1 MAVAMAFF
9 AQGFCFAALLTQT
22 NVLKDRFEFSDGQLS
37 LVLLVVPVVAGVGS
51 VLAGVA
57 AARLGSGIV
66 LRAGGVLVALAVAGT
81 GAADERIQL
90 YLALAALGIGL
101 GSVDAAMNMQG
112 YGVERRYG
120 RPVLSS
126 LHGVWSVGAMAGAL
140 TTAATSELDFTTF
153 ESLGTAAV
161 IGAAIALSAGPLLL
175 RRSEL
180 EGAAAPVP
188 AAPAASAPAGPLPA
202 AAAGGVAIGGP
213 GDAALA
219 APGANPPAASL
230 PWGPI
235 ALLGV
240 AMMAMY
246 IADSATSNW
255 SAVFLD
261 DELGASGSVAALG
274 LFFYQTFMVLGRAVN
289 DRLVR
294 RFGPARIVRVG
305 AVIGGL
311 GLVVVTVAPVPAI
324 GLAGYALQGLGLCVV
339 VPLSFSAA
347 GRLDPGGT
355 GVAIAR
361 VNLFNYAG
369 FVIGAGL
376 IGAVAELA
384 DLRLAFAVPALL
396 TLVIVALAR
405 SFEVDARPAP
415 LRASA

>member
-1 MAVAMAFF
+1 MDSRTRRARVAVALAFF

-22 NVLKDRFEFSDGQLS
+22 NVLKDRFGFSDGELS
-37 LVLLVVPVVAGVGS
+37 LVLLVVPVVAGIGS
-51 VLAGVA
+51 VLAGLLA
-57 AARLGSGIV
+57 TRLGSGPV

-81 GAADERIQL
+81 GASREVPQL
-90 YLALAALGIGL
+90 FLALAALGIGL
-101 GSVDAAMNMQG
+101 GAVDATMNMQG
-112 YGVERRYG
+112 YAVERRYG

-140 TTAATSELDFTTF
+140 TTAGTAKLDFTTF
-153 ESLGTAAV
+153 QALGTAAV
-161 IGAAIALSAGPLLL
+161 VGVLISLAAGPLLL
-175 RRSEL
+175 RRAEL
-180 EGAAAPVP
+180 DVTTVSTPRGA
-188 AAPAASAPAGPLPA
+188 S
-202 AAAGGVAIGGP
+202 VA
-213 GDAALA
+213 
-219 APGANPPAASL
+219 L

-235 ALLGV
+235 VLLGV

-261 DELGASGSVAALG
+261 DVLSASPSTAALG

-311 GLVVVTVAPVPAI
+311 GLVVVAVAPVPAV
-324 GLAGYALQGLGLCVV
+324 GLAGFALQGLGLCVV

-347 GRLDPGGT
+347 GNLDPADT

-369 FVIGAGL
+369 FVIGAGM

-384 DLRLAFAVPALL
+384 DLRLAFAVPAAL
-396 TLVIVALAR
+396 TVAIAVLAR
-405 SFEVDARPAP
+405 SFEGRPAP
-415 LRASA
+415 LRSQTASA

>member
-1 MAVAMAFF
+1 MDSRTRRARVAVAMAFF

-22 NVLKDRFEFSDGQLS
+22 NVLKDRFGFSDGELS

-51 VLAGVA
+51 VLAGYA
-57 AARLGSGIV
+57 ATRVGSGPV
-66 LRAGGVLVALAVAGT
+66 LRVGGLEVAIAVAGT
-81 GAADERIQL
+81 GASTEVPQL
-90 YLALAALGIGL
+90 FAALTALGVGL
-101 GSVDAAMNMQG
+101 GAVDATMNMQG
-112 YGVERRYG
+112 YAVERRYA

-140 TTAATSELDFTTF
+140 TTAGTSELDFTTF
-153 ESLGTAAV
+153 QSLGTAAA
-161 IGAAIALSAGPLLL
+161 IGAAIALCAGPLLL
-175 RRSEL
+175 RRAEFDT
-180 EGAAAPVP
+180 
-188 AAPAASAPAGPLPA
+188 APADTAP
-202 AAAGGVAIGGP
+202 AIGGP
-213 GDAALA
+213 GDAPLGAPAA
-219 APGANPPAASL
+219 APL

-235 ALLGV
+235 VLLGI

-261 DELGASGSVAALG
+261 DVLSASQSVAALG

-294 RFGPARIVRVG
+294 RYGPVPIVRVG
-305 AVIGGL
+305 ASIGVVGL
-311 GLVVVTVAPVPAI
+311 LVVAVAPVPAVA
-324 GLAGYALQGLGLCVV
+324 LAGFALQGLGLCVV

-347 GRLDPGGT
+347 GRLDPADT

-384 DLRLAFAVPALL
+384 SLRLAFAVPAAL
-396 TLVIVALAR
+396 TLVIVLLAR
-405 SFEVDARPAP
+405 SFAGRPAP
-415 LRASA
+415 LVGQPA

>member
-1 MAVAMAFF
+1 MDSRARRARVAVAMAFF

-22 NVLKDRFEFSDGQLS
+22 NVLKDRFGFSDGELS

-51 VLAGVA
+51 VLAGVSA
-57 AARLGSGIV
+57 TRWGSGPV
-66 LRAGGVLVALAVAGT
+66 LRAGGVVVALAVAGT
-81 GAADERIQL
+81 GAAREVPQL
-90 YLALAALGIGL
+90 FVALAVLGIGL
-101 GSVDAAMNMQG
+101 GAVDATMNMQG
-112 YGVERRYG
+112 YAVERRYA

-140 TTAATSELDFTTF
+140 TTAATSELDFTTL

-161 IGAAIALSAGPLLL
+161 VGAVIALAAGPLLL
-175 RRSEL
+175 RRAEL
-180 EGAAAPVP
+180 GVTP
-188 AAPAASAPAGPLPA
+188 APA
-202 AAAGGVAIGGP
+202 AIGGP
-213 GDAALA
+213 GDAPLA
-219 APGANPPAASL
+219 APAASPL
-230 PWGPI
+230 PWGPVV
-235 ALLGV
+235 LLGI

-261 DELGASGSVAALG
+261 DVLTASPSVAALG

-294 RFGPARIVRVG
+294 RYGPACIARVG
-305 AVIGGL
+305 AVIGGV
-311 GLVVVTVAPVPAI
+311 GLAVVAVAPVPAV
-324 GLAGYALQGLGLCVV
+324 GLAGFALQGLGLCVV

-347 GRLDPGGT
+347 GSLDPGGT

-369 FVIGAGL
+369 FVIGAGM

-384 DLRLAFAVPALL
+384 DLRLAFAVPAAL
-396 TLVIVALAR
+396 TMAIVVLAR
-405 SFEVDARPAP
+405 SFEGRPAP
-415 LRASA
+415 LRGQPASA

>member
-1 MAVAMAFF
+1 MDSRTRRARVAVAMAFL

-22 NVLKDRFEFSDGQLS
+22 NVLKDRFGFSDGELS
-37 LVLLVVPVVAGVGS
+37 LVLLVVPVVAGAGS
-51 VLAGVA
+51 VLAGFSA
-57 AARLGSGIV
+57 TRWGSGVV
-66 LRAGGVLVALAVAGT
+66 LRVGGVLVALAVAGT
-81 GAADERIQL
+81 GAADEVVQL
-90 YLALAALGIGL
+90 FVALAALGIGL
-101 GSVDAAMNMQG
+101 GAVDATMNMQG
-112 YGVERRYG
+112 YAVEQRYG

-140 TTAATSELDFTTF
+140 TTAATSELGFTTF
-153 ESLGTAAV
+153 ESLGTAAA
-161 IGAAIALSAGPLLL
+161 IGLVVVVAAGPLLL
-175 RRSEL
+175 RRAET
-180 EGAAAPVP
+180 GVTPPVAAV
-188 AAPAASAPAGPLPA
+188 
-202 AAAGGVAIGGP
+202 GGP
-213 GDAALA
+213 GDAPL
-219 APGANPPAASL
+219 GAPAASPL
-230 PWGPI
+230 PWRPVV
-235 ALLGV
+235 LLGV

-261 DELGASGSVAALG
+261 DVLTASPSVAALG

-305 AVIGGL
+305 AVIGGI
-311 GLVVVTVAPVPAI
+311 GLVVVATAPVPAV
-324 GLAGYALQGLGLCVV
+324 GLAGFALQGLGLCVV

-347 GRLDPGGT
+347 GRLDPAGT

-384 DLRLAFAVPALL
+384 DLRLAFAVPAAL
-396 TLVIVALAR
+396 TLAIVVLAR
-405 SFEVDARPAP
+405 SFEGRPAP
-415 LRASA
+415 LRGQATPA

>member
-1 MAVAMAFF
+1 MDLRTRRARVAVAMAFF

-153 ESLGTAAV
+153 ESLGTAGV

-180 EGAAAPVP
+180 EAQPVGAVDPPVP
-188 AAPAASAPAGPLPA
+188 AAAS
-202 AAAGGVAIGGP
+202 VGGP

-219 APGANPPAASL
+219 APAAVSL

-311 GLVVVTVAPVPAI
+311 GLAVVALAPVPAV

-384 DLRLAFAVPALL
+384 DLRLAFAVPAVL
-396 TLVIVALAR
+396 TLAIVALAR
-405 SFEVDARPAP
+405 SFEADARPAP
-415 LRASA
+415 LQART

>member
-153 ESLGTAAV
+153 ESLGTAGV

-180 EGAAAPVP
+180 EGATP
-188 AAPAASAPAGPLPA
+188 AAP
-202 AAAGGVAIGGP
+202 AIGGP

-219 APGANPPAASL
+219 APPAASL

-311 GLVVVTVAPVPAI
+311 GLAIVAVAPVPAV

-384 DLRLAFAVPALL
+384 DLRLAFAVPAVL
-396 TLVIVALAR
+396 TLAIVALAR
-405 SFEVDARPAP
+405 SFEADARPAP
-415 LRASA
+415 LQASA